1 GPTYT
6 VRPGDGLTAIAARHG
21 VPLGA
26 LLDANGL
33 TIDSVIIPDQR
44 LALPAGATGVAA
56 PDSGGGGAGGTAY
69 TVRPG
74 DSLSMIASRH
84 GVSLGALLG
93 STGLTVDSLILPGQ
107 QLTLPA
113 GASQPSAAPAPAT
126 NAAGGLSYTVRAGDS
141 LSLIASRHGV
151 SLGALLASTGLTVDS
166 LILPGQQLTL
176 PAGASQPSAA
186 AAPAT
191 ESATGSGV
199 DAVLSFA
206 LAQQGKPY
214 RFGAAGPDEYDCS
227 GLVKRAYAQVGIKL
241 PHQSALQARLGT
253 PVDLANDTVR
263 PGDLI
268 FLKTRGSQVINH
280 VGIAVTA
287 TTYVHALRPG
297 DVVRI
302 GNIPTGSV
310 AEVRRF

>member
-74 DSLSMIASRH
+74 DSLSVIASRH

-141 LSLIASRHGV
+141 LSMLASRHGV
-151 SLGALLASTGLTVDS
+151 SLGALLGSTGPQVKS
-166 LILPGQQLTL
+166 LILP
-176 PAGASQPSAA
+176 
-186 AAPAT
+186 
-191 ESATGSGV
+191 
-199 DAVLSFA
+199 
-206 LAQQGKPY
+206 
-214 RFGAAGPDEYDCS
+214 
-227 GLVKRAYAQVGIKL
+227 
-241 PHQSALQARLGT
+241 
-253 PVDLANDTVR
+253 
-263 PGDLI
+263 
-268 FLKTRGSQVINH
+268 
-280 VGIAVTA
+280 
-287 TTYVHALRPG
+287 
-297 DVVRI
+297 
-302 GNIPTGSV
+302 
-310 AEVRRF
+310 